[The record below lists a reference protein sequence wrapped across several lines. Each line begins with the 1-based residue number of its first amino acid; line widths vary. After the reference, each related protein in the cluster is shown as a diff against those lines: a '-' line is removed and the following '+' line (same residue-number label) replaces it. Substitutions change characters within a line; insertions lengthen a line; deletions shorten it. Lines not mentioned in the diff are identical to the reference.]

1 MQINYKMLSAPKE
14 KSLVDYYLLGK
25 SREISRKYEDSIK
38 SLVAEGNFGE
48 GAINIVPLDSGEVVQ
63 FESRPG
69 WKFPEGFEPESCSL
83 FERNKSA

>member
-1 MQINYKMLSAPKE
+1 MKINYKMLSAPKE

-25 SREISRKYEDSIK
+25 SVENSRKYEENMK

-48 GAINIVPLDSGEVVQ
+48 GAINIVPLDSGEVIQ

-69 WKFPEGFEPESCSL
+69 WKFPEGLEPESGSV